1 MEDRR
6 AVGVAAASLY
16 NSYEFYFGPRKENA
30 MRYDFSDDPYYQ
42 TAREEKAEMRRLEA
56 LQDEARE
63 ALWREREDA
72 RVDAEDRPSQCD
84 CCAAMKYDCVDLV
97 IMGMDTHACP
107 ECRNDSPENF

>member
-16 NSYEFYFGPRKENA
+16 NSYTYYFGPRKGNA
-30 MRYDFSDDPYYQ
+30 MTKEHDDLYDRYNCEGD
-42 TAREEKAEMRRLEA
+42 REYL
-56 LQDEARE
+56 
-63 ALWREREDA
+63 
-72 RVDAEDRPSQCD
+72 SQCD

-107 ECRNDSPENF
+107 ECRNDIPENF